1 MTKFVASNIYISRYT
16 CNSLSIHSGYDDIV
30 LLTEKLASI
39 ISEYAFSKNIS
50 VMCAKDF
57 LEFKSSNDDPSLEE
71 ILFEIAQQDLSVF
84 SLYYS
89 MFEQAISHAKSNISS
104 CVLSNLL
111 IKQKNN
117 AFPQNYA
124 LSIDEGLWP
133 DIIDIMHTS
142 NWKDTLKK
150 NSTFIACNN
159 KDKDDFISL
168 SIKNYDNLVFH
179 EKISNTLDTILNGT
193 YWDYRFIISDALNAL
208 NQSYNFISNSPNSN
222 QDDLNIISDFT
233 GNIGKKLSCSRQGA
247 NKPMF
252 NFPSDDAKAGEHEEV
267 NCEYHLKINWND
279 RGIRLLSKDYVR
291 IYFALKFNALHG
303 HKKIKVA
310 YIGKHY

>member
-1 MTKFVASNIYISRYT
+1 MTKFIASNIYISRYT
-16 CNSLSIHSGYDDIV
+16 CSSLSVQSGYDDIV

-39 ISEYAFSKNIS
+39 ISEYTYSKNIS

-57 LEFKSSNDDPSLEE
+57 LDFKYSNDEPSIEE
-71 ILFEIAQQDLSVF
+71 ILFEIAQQDFSLF

-89 MFEQAISHAKSNISS
+89 MFEQAISHVKSNISS

-111 IKQKNN
+111 TKQQSN

-124 LSIDEGLWP
+124 LVIDEGLWP
-133 DIIDIMHTS
+133 DIIDVMHTS
-142 NWKDTLKK
+142 NWRDTLKK
-150 NSTFIACNN
+150 NSTFIALHN
-159 KDKDDFISL
+159 KDKNDFISL

-193 YWDYRFIISDALNAL
+193 YWDYKFIISDALNAL
-208 NQSYNFISNSPNSN
+208 NQSYNFISNSPNNN

-233 GNIGKKLSCSRQGA
+233 GKIGKKLSCSRQGS

-252 NFPSDDAKAGEHEEV
+252 KFPSDDAKTKEQEEV

-279 RGIRLLSKDYVR
+279 RGVRLLSKDYIR
-291 IYFALKFNALHG
+291 IYFALKFNASHG
-303 HKKIKVA
+303 HKMIKVA